1 MLRIEPIPQDDGRLA
16 LRLAG
21 DVYGPWVTEL
31 RRIADSALRSGSRL
45 SLDLSE
51 VVFADLDGVALLGDL
66 AERDVPL
73 VNCSSFIRELLK
85 VRR

>member
-21 DVYGPWVTEL
+21 DVYGPWVAEL
-31 RRIADSALRSGSRL
+31 RRIADSALRSGARL

-66 AERDVPL
+66 AERDVSL